1 MNDILNGYV
10 RPDGTRELS
19 AEEKMEKGRIAINTL
34 ARYRERKAA
43 NADSSELAGLNDTL
57 QANMPYFGYGYIKDK
72 AELVPYIPLCFY
84 AFRVMVGLGAY
95 FILLFA
101 VIIFLLYKR
110 DIQKYGY
117 LLWLGVLSLPLAY
130 IASEAGWIVAEMGRQ
145 PWAIQDL
152 LPTCAAVSDIS
163 AGSVAVTF
171 FIFLALFTTL
181 LAVEVNILCKQI
193 KKGPEYTAN

>member
-1 MNDILNGYV
+1 M
-10 RPDGTRELS
+10 
-19 AEEKMEKGRIAINTL
+19 
-34 ARYRERKAA
+34 
-43 NADSSELAGLNDTL
+43 
-57 QANMPYFGYGYIKDK
+57 
-72 AELVPYIPLCFY
+72 
-84 AFRVMVGLGAY
+84 
-95 FILLFA
+95 
-101 VIIFLLYKR
+101 
-110 DIQKYGY
+110 
-117 LLWLGVLSLPLAY
+117 PLAY